1 MLEYRLFYLIMS
13 IFNSLPPK
21 INQNNLIK
29 WLKENYPFLNKKL
42 ILLKPLNSERDRNF
56 LININSKPKYVLK
69 ISNSKETKD
78 LLDLQ
83 DYVLK
88 KLNKRPSLK
97 KYIPK
102 IIHSSIKRYSDSMN
116 RKCRVRILTYIEG
129 KMYASIIHDSILEK
143 SLGILLGYLSKE
155 LQNLLKPSA
164 FRKFQWDPSKIK
176 WINKEALMFKGK
188 NKEII
193 LKNINEHNIFVIKN
207 LHKLRFSLTH
217 GDVNNYNLVV
227 NENKISGLLDFGD
240 MIYAPTINDLA
251 VSLSYALMKK
261 NDLYSTLK
269 NIIVSY
275 NGIFQISFDE
285 IFSLMS
291 LVKARLTITVV
302 MAEKQR
308 KKFPNN
314 RYLSISEK
322 DAWNLLYKLDSI
334 NPYLLIFLIRDF
346 CKYPISKNCESVNYF
361 LRTNT
366 FSSVLDINLNQI
378 NKSIINFD
386 NNSIFTKNYLH
397 KPVILSRKINTYLKN
412 NDSEIGIG
420 LYKEKRNVYLGSH
433 YISQLNRKNRRDV
446 HFGIDIFAKA
456 GTNIRAPLDGKV
468 FILKNNAF
476 KYDYGPTVIL
486 EHKINNSEKFF
497 TIYGHLS
504 KHCLKILNVGK
515 KIKKSQIIG
524 QIGNYPINGNW
535 PPHLHFQIALDMM
548 GEKENFPGVSEDIL
562 SDLWSKISPDPNLI
576 LNIPNSFFQNNEK
589 VENLLFKRKSLIS
602 PSFSISYKKPLHMLE
617 AKNQYFYDDKGRQY
631 LDCVNNISHVGH
643 SHAKIH
649 IAMVQQ
655 NLKLNTNTRYL
666 YKIIND
672 YSKKLLDKFP
682 TKLDTI
688 FFVCTGSEA
697 NDLAY
702 RIAQNYTN
710 SKDVLVMDN
719 AYHGHTN
726 TLINLSPYKFKGKG
740 GLGKSHYVHIAD
752 MPDGLRGRWKYSD
765 KNWINKYIYQVKSL
779 VDKIYKN
786 NKTLSCFFIES
797 ILGCGGQVTLP
808 PKYLQEVFKII
819 RKKNAL
825 CIVDEV
831 QTGFGRVGNY
841 FWGFEEHGIIPD
853 IVTLG
858 KPMGNGHPI
867 AAVVT
872 TRKIANKFN
881 NGMEY
886 FNSFGGNPVSCSVG
900 YAVLEVIENEKLQKN
915 AKNTGEYFIKSLN
928 KIKFKFP
935 KLISEIRGRGFFLG
949 IDLISNKNNKPNKKL
964 AILLVNKMREK
975 GILLSID
982 GPYHNVIKIKPPMTF
997 NKDNVDF
1004 VCFELDNFFKNL

>member
-1 MLEYRLFYLIMS
+1 MS
-13 IFNSLPPK
+13 VFNSFPPI
-21 INQNNLIK
+21 INKNHLIE
-29 WLKENYPFLNKKL
+29 WLKENYPFLSKKS
-42 ILLKPLNSERDRNF
+42 ILLKSLNSERDKNF
-56 LININSKPKYVLK
+56 LININSKQKYVLK
-69 ISNSKETKD
+69 ISNSKETID
-78 LLDLQ
+78 FLDLQ

-88 KLNKRPSLK
+88 KLSKRTSLK

-102 IIHSSIKRYSDSMN
+102 IIHSSIKIYSDLMN
-116 RKCRVRILTYIEG
+116 RKCYVRILTYIDG
-129 KMYASIIHDSILEK
+129 KMYASVKHDSILEK
-143 SLGILLGYLSKE
+143 SLGILLGNLSKE
-155 LQNLLKPSA
+155 LQNLIKSSA

-176 WINKEALMFKGK
+176 WINKEVLIFKGK
-188 NKEII
+188 NKEIL
-193 LKNINEHNIFVIKN
+193 LKNLKEHNIFVTNN
-207 LHKLRFSLTH
+207 LNKLRFSLTH

-227 NENKISGLLDFGD
+227 NEHKISGLLDYGD
-240 MIYAPTINDLA
+240 LIYAPTINDLA

-275 NGIFQISFDE
+275 HGVFQISFDE

-308 KKFPNN
+308 KKFPDNK
-314 RYLSISEK
+314 YLSISEK
-322 DAWNLLYKLDSI
+322 DAWNLLYKLDLI
-334 NPYLLIFLIRDF
+334 NPYLLIYLIRDF
-346 CKYPISKNCESVNYF
+346 CKYPILKNFESVNYF
-361 LRTNT
+361 LKTNN

-378 NKSIINFD
+378 NKSIINFTS
-386 NNSIFTKNYLH
+386 NSIFTKNYVH
-397 KPVILSRKINTYLKN
+397 KPVLLSRKINAYLKN

-420 LYKEKRNVYLGSH
+420 LYKEKRNVYRGNN
-433 YISQLNRKNRRDV
+433 YISQLNNKIRRDL
-446 HFGIDIFAKA
+446 HFGIDIFSKA

-468 FILKNNAF
+468 HILKDNGF
-476 KYDYGPTVIL
+476 KYDYGPTIIL
-486 EHKINNSEKFF
+486 EHKINSSQKFY
-497 TIYGHLS
+497 TIYGHLA
-504 KHCLKILNVGK
+504 KDCLKILHVGK
-515 KIKKSQIIG
+515 KIKKTQIIG
-524 QIGNYPINGNW
+524 RIGNYTINGNW
-535 PPHLHFQIALDMM
+535 PPHLHFQISLDLM
-548 GEKENFPGVSEDIL
+548 GEKENFPGVSEDII

-589 VENLLFKRKSLIS
+589 VKNLLVKRQSLIS
-602 PSFSISYKKPLHMLE
+602 PSFSLSYKKPLHILE
-617 AKNQYFYDDKGRQY
+617 AKKQYFFDDKGRQY

-643 SHAKIH
+643 SHEKIH
-649 IAMVQQ
+649 IAMVKQ

-666 YKIIND
+666 YRIIND

-682 TKLDTI
+682 KRLDTI

-719 AYHGHTN
+719 AYHGNTN

-740 GLGKSHYVHIAD
+740 GLGKSDYVHIAD
-752 MPDGLRGRWKYSD
+752 MPDGLRGKWKYSD
-765 KNWINKYIYQVKSL
+765 KNWIKKYISQVKSL
-779 VDKIYKN
+779 IDKMYKN
-786 NKTLSCFFIES
+786 KKTLSCFFIES

-808 PKYLQEVFKII
+808 PKYLQEVLKII

-872 TRKIANKFN
+872 TKKIANKFN

-900 YAVLEVIENEKLQKN
+900 NAVLDVIENEKLQKH
-915 AKNTGEYFIKSLN
+915 AKNTGDYFIESLN

-935 KLISEIRGRGFFLG
+935 KLISEIRGRGLFLG
-949 IDLISNKNNKPNKKL
+949 IDLISNKKNKPNKKL
-964 AILLVNKMREK
+964 AILLVNKMRER

-997 NKDNVDF
+997 NKNNVDL
-1004 VCFELDNFFKNL
+1004 VCFELNNFFKNI